1 MVRDTYLEAFGATIM
16 GGWDMSGGGIPPYP
30 YHCPLL
36 GGGPVSGAWPGGG
49 WDQSDCC
56 SLAMAGVGAGAG
68 VAVGS

>member
-1 MVRDTYLEAFGATIM
+1 
-16 GGWDMSGGGIPPYP
+16 MSGGCIPPYP

-56 SLAMAGVGAGAG
+56 SLAMAGAGAGAG